1 MRFGLAAYEF
11 RSQLGVHVSEKR
23 KQHCKDDGGDQ
34 YRSFHNGVADSGCPN
49 RTFMFL
55 LPMNTVAQHLINTE
69 AKKLHANNTDGR
81 HQLK

>member
-1 MRFGLAAYEF
+1 MYPRSENNIVRMTAAINT
-11 RSQLGVHVSEKR
+11 
-23 KQHCKDDGGDQ
+23 
-34 YRSFHNGVADSGCPN
+34 RSFHNGVADSGCPN